1 MSNIIENMYS
11 TDYTKDGSVVY
22 KAPVSEEYHVVDSSS
37 SSYSNQKGNFVPI
50 KGKSNIDGFFN
61 F

>member
-1 MSNIIENMYS
+1 MVTVGIKQGTINKAKKLTNQIEKN
-11 TDYTKDGSVVY
+11 
-22 KAPVSEEYHVVDSSS
+22 
-37 SSYSNQKGNFVPI
+37 SYSNQKGNFVPI